1 MENQGYGKQG
11 GYGQDYQQG
20 PPAGPQG
27 VPPPNQGGY
36 GDVGYGGGQGGGYGG
51 GHPGEK

>member
-1 MENQGYGKQG
+1 MENQGYGNQG